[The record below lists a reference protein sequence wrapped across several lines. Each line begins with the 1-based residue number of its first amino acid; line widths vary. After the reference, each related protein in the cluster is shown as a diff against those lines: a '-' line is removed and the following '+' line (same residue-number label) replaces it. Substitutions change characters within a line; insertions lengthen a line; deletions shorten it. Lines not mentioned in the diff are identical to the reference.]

1 MIKMPYFCLINFRI
15 MRFFAVLLLTIFYCI
30 RLVASPTDFYQ
41 SDMQHLTQE
50 NGLANNTLYNIYQ
63 DKNGFL
69 WLGTDVGI
77 SRYDGIHF
85 HNYELI
91 DTEPQAVQR
100 ICEMEQDQ
108 LLWLE
113 LSRYHRM
120 ACFDKT
126 NGKYITLKCDSSDIL
141 SNIYDLC
148 IADSTLYALTP
159 KGIERI
165 TYQRNKHSI
174 LITPELVVAHRY
186 PLKRLVCD
194 NSFLY
199 ALDKGNNILVY
210 NYRTGKRHEVRY
222 NRFQTQKDLNEIKAM
237 NNHLWI
243 MSDWGDTYCYNANQ
257 DKLRTF
263 NLSQGKKEEYFINHV
278 TMKNDS
284 TFLACT
290 PNFILRISFYGTDYI
305 HDSINVSAISFDQF
319 KYEAFIKNRI
329 TDLYADSKNNV
340 MWIGTFGKG
349 MLKSSLIDKDIT
361 RIRLDEELRD
371 MNGIAEDAKGYIWLT
386 TEHHGVW
393 RSTDNHISPNMT
405 FKHWEKS
412 STDGHYCMFK
422 DGSGQLWIAND
433 QGIVY
438 QNNPLTGQ
446 ITAYRPTYDGV
457 NSIGSINKIYF
468 CIHNRLWL
476 VSEKGLFIY
485 DYQKNQCLG
494 SMPFNNTIHK
504 ITALCEDRD
513 GIMWLGTNDGVR
525 TAVLKG
531 KNIELSNGREQKAG
545 ISKSEVLSIYMNR
558 YNQIYI
564 SYADKVVRIDNQHEQ
579 FDDIKILHKDIMS
592 GHVKCVI
599 DDKSGNSWLGN
610 NIGIMTINNKNKS
623 SYTYSFPERFY
634 DVCQLNDGR
643 LLWTNSDGLMCFH
656 PQTLKQKSLPGQL
669 YISDIGVNYNIV
681 DINEEANG
689 QVILQKPAY
698 LTNKLTLKHNNNNL
712 VFYLTNLSYAQIPN
726 KIEYRLLPEQDQWTT
741 TYRNEIEYSNIAP
754 GNYTLEIRPISIN
767 DEETTV
773 TRLDIRIKKHWA
785 ATGWAFSCY
794 LLLIALFT
802 ALSWYYLRS
811 KKERRNFY
819 RKKDELLKQML
830 AEEIKGRK
838 EENTIYHLCNQAR
851 RSLMHEIKTPLS
863 LITSP
868 LKEMI
873 NASSLPVI
881 FQQKAKTAYRNA
893 IGMQNI
899 CDLMLDIYEQE
910 NEELTLNVAPYPAMH
925 VIYNAITPSNELL
938 NVAPIKLHYDKNN
951 RVKEEIWIDY
961 KKVKYILQN
970 VLSNAY
976 RHISYSGNVYID
988 LLFETIEGKEYCC
1001 YRIKDDGK
1009 EMIEKS
1015 AIYLLSREEGGK
1027 QFAKQLHPELGIIL
1041 MKEHIVA
1048 HHGDIRIEQNTESG
1062 SCVSIYIPMG
1072 KDHFEGDKRVTF
1084 IEPEKIKQPEENAV
1098 SIISPEEKEQ
1108 QIKDEQESISLL
1120 STPNNGKHKML
1131 IIEDHKDIRLYL
1143 KVLFSSEYTIVMAEN
1158 GEEGVKMA
1166 KHELPDIILTDIMM
1180 PVMDGFEATRILKE
1194 DLKTCHIPIIHLT
1207 ALTGDTNAVK
1217 GIEYGADDY
1226 ILKPFNAE
1234 ILRSKVKRLIENRQ
1248 NLKQAYMKLMM
1259 TSGSMESN
1267 NKQEDNTQ
1275 KEDPFIRQIFEI
1287 VEKNLQNPEFSVK
1300 RLAEMLNMS
1309 QPTLYRRVKMLT
1321 NYTIIELIRG
1331 VRLRNAAELLRAKK
1345 YSIQEV
1351 SEMVGYND
1359 VPTFRKHFVEF
1370 YGTTPSTFANKE
1382 EASEKKMMG

>member
-1 MIKMPYFCLINFRI
+1 
-15 MRFFAVLLLTIFYCI
+15 MRFFAVLLLTIFGCI
-30 RLVASPTDFYQ
+30 RLIASPKDFYQ
-41 SDMQHLTQE
+41 SEIQHLTQE
-50 NGLANNTLYNIYQ
+50 DGLANNTLYNIYQ
-63 DKNGFL
+63 DKNGFI

-113 LSRYHRM
+113 LGRYHRIG
-120 ACFDKT
+120 CFDKT
-126 NGKYITLKCDSSDIL
+126 NGEFLALECDSSKIL
-141 SNIYDLC
+141 SCIYDIC
-148 IADSTLYALTP
+148 IADSILYVLTP
-159 KGIERI
+159 EGIEQI
-165 TYQRNKHSI
+165 KYQRNKQSI
-174 LITPELVVAHRY
+174 LITSKLVVSHRY
-186 PLKRLVCD
+186 PLKKLVCD
-194 NSFLY
+194 DKYLY
-199 ALDKGNNILVY
+199 ALDKGNNILAY
-210 NYRTGKRHEVRY
+210 NYHTGKHHVIRY
-222 NRFQTQKDLNEIKAM
+222 SRFQTQRNLCDIKAM
-237 NNHLWI
+237 NDCLWV
-243 MSDWGDTYCYNANQ
+243 MSDWGSTYCYNAEL
-257 DKLRTF
+257 DKLRTL
-263 NLSQGKKEEYFINHV
+263 NLSLDKEESSFISHV

-284 TFLACT
+284 TFFACT
-290 PNFILRISFYGTDYI
+290 PNSMLCISFDGTDYI
-305 HDSINVSAISFDQF
+305 HANTKISKTSFDQF
-319 KYEAFIKNRI
+319 KHKAFIKNRI
-329 TDLYADSKNNV
+329 TDLYIDNKNNV

-349 MLKSSLIDKDIT
+349 LLKYSLMDKDIT
-361 RIRLDEELRD
+361 RIPLNEDLFD

-393 RSTDNHISPNMT
+393 RSTENQVTPNMT
-405 FKHWEKS
+405 FKRWEKS
-412 STDGHYCMFK
+412 SSDEYYCMFK
-422 DGSGQLWIAND
+422 DESGLLWIAND

-446 ITAYRPTYDGV
+446 ITTYRPTYDGT
-457 NSIGSINKIYF
+457 NSIGSIKKIYF

-485 DYQKNQCLG
+485 DYLNNQCLG

-504 ITALCEDRD
+504 ITTLCEDRD

-564 SYADKVVRIDNQHEQ
+564 SYADKVVRLDEQHES
-579 FDDIKILHKDIMS
+579 FDDIKILHKDIMG

-610 NIGIMTINNKNKS
+610 NIGIMTINNKNKA
-623 SYTYSFPERFY
+623 SYTYPFPERFY

-643 LLWTNSDGLMCFH
+643 LLWSNSEGLMCFH
-656 PQTLKQKSLPGQL
+656 PQVLRQKSLPGHL
-669 YISDIGVNYNIV
+669 YISDIGINYNIV
-681 DINEEANG
+681 DINEKVNG
-689 QVILQKPAY
+689 QVILHKPAY
-698 LTNKLTLKHNNNNL
+698 LTKELVLKHNNNSL
-712 VFYLTNLSYAQIPN
+712 VFYLTNLNYNQMPN
-726 KIEYRLLPEQDQWTT
+726 KIEYRLLPEQNQWVT
-741 TYRNEIEYSNIAP
+741 TYQNEIEYSNIAP
-754 GNYTLEIRPISIN
+754 GNYILEIRPVSIN
-767 DEETTV
+767 DEETQV
-773 TRLDIRIKKHWA
+773 TRIDIHVKKHWA
-785 ATGWAFSCY
+785 TTEWAFCCY
-794 LLLIALFT
+794 FLLIGLFAAL
-802 ALSWYYLRS
+802 LWYYLRS

-819 RKKDELLKQML
+819 QKKDEQLKQML
-830 AEEIKGRK
+830 AEEIKTRK
-838 EENTIYHLCNQAR
+838 EENTIYRLCNQAR
-851 RSLMHEIKTPLS
+851 QSLMHEIKTPLS

-868 LKEMI
+868 LKEMV
-873 NASSLPVI
+873 NASSLPII

-899 CDLMLDIYEQE
+899 CDLMLDIYERE
-910 NEELTLNVAPYPAMH
+910 NEELILNVSSYPAMH
-925 VIYNAITPSNELL
+925 VINNAITASNELL
-938 NVAPIKLHYDKNN
+938 NVAPIKLHYDKSNQ
-951 RVKEEIWIDY
+951 VKEEIWIDY

-976 RHISYSGNVYID
+976 RHISYAGNVYVD
-988 LLFETIEGKEYCC
+988 LLFETIDGKKYCC

-1015 AIYLLSREEGGK
+1015 AVYLLSREEGGK

-1048 HHGDIRIEQNTESG
+1048 HHGDIRIEQDTESG

-1072 KDHFEGDKRVTF
+1072 KDHFEGDKRVKF
-1084 IEPEKIKQPEENAV
+1084 IEPEKIEQPKEKIV
-1098 SIISPEEKEQ
+1098 SIITPEEKEQ
-1108 QIKDEQESISLL
+1108 QIKEEQESISLL
-1120 STPNNGKHKML
+1120 ATTNNGKHKML
-1131 IIEDHKDIRLYL
+1131 VIEDHKDIRLYL

-1166 KHELPDIILTDIMM
+1166 RHELPDIILTDIMM

-1217 GIEYGADDY
+1217 GLEYGADDY

-1234 ILRSKVKRLIENRQ
+1234 ILRSKVRRLIENRL
-1248 NLKQAYMKLMM
+1248 NLKKAYMKLMM
-1259 TSGSMESN
+1259 TSSISESD
-1267 NKQEDNTQ
+1267 KQENEEQ
-1275 KEDPFIRQIFEI
+1275 KEDPFIKQIFEI

-1331 VRLRNAAELLRAKK
+1331 VRLRNAASLLRTKK

-1359 VPTFRKHFVEF
+1359 IPTFRKHFVDF
-1370 YGTTPSTFANKE
+1370 YGVTPSQFTKE
-1382 EASEKKMMG
+1382 EESSEKKKMG